1 MEMEIIEIQRGPV
14 VIMEPRGCI
23 DTSGAKPFGDRF
35 AEMVRAGSR
44 NVLIDM
50 EHIVYISS
58 AGFRALLVAHK
69 LVDDSE
75 GKLVL
80 CGISSELLRL
90 FEIGRFVDLFTICAT
105 RDEGIARAS

>member
-1 MEMEIIEIQRGPV
+1 MEIIEIQRGPV
-14 VIMEPRGCI
+14 VIMAPRGCI
-23 DTSGAKPFGDRF
+23 DASGAKPFGDRF

-90 FEIGRFVDLFTICAT
+90 F
-105 RDEGIARAS
+105 

>member
-1 MEMEIIEIQRGPV
+1 MDVEIIEIQNGPV
-14 VIMEPRGCI
+14 VIIEPRGCI

-69 LVDDSE
+69 LVDESE

>member
-1 MEMEIIEIQRGPV
+1 MEIIEIQRGPV
-14 VIMEPRGCI
+14 VIMEPRGRI

-50 EHIVYISS
+50 EQIVYISS
-58 AGFRALLVAHK
+58 AGFRALLLARK
-69 LVDDSE
+69 LVDDSH

-80 CGISSELLRL
+80 CGISSELRRV
-90 FEIGRFVDLFTICAT
+90 FEIGCFLDLFTICAT